1 MHTCFLLFWLPC
13 LGNTGKSLGSLLEHS
28 ISHHNS
34 SSQYLLRTSCE
45 SDSVLN
51 VVPESSLNSPDHQV
65 RTEKTDVVGIVSPTL
80 MAVVRLI
87 LALLFI

>member
-1 MHTCFLLFWLPC
+1 M
-13 LGNTGKSLGSLLEHS
+13 
-28 ISHHNS
+28 
-34 SSQYLLRTSCE
+34 
-45 SDSVLN
+45 LN

>member
-1 MHTCFLLFWLPC
+1 M
-13 LGNTGKSLGSLLEHS
+13 
-28 ISHHNS
+28 
-34 SSQYLLRTSCE
+34 LRTSCE